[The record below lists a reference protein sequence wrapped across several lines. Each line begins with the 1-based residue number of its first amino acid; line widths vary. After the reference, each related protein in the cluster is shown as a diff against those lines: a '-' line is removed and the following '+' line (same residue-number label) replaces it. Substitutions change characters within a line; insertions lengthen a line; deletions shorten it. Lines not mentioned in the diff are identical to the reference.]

1 MCHKTGCCVRSIVLP
16 GLLMRRSP
24 TRPTVAQLTRLLCL
38 WCSRLESCCRP
49 KIVPSVLLHHPRSPI
64 LIWASRIGDAGLA
77 ALELCDLDRMWNL
90 CSAWERSCPRRHP
103 DLIEA
108 ALTWPADKHG
118 TSASGDFGSLVS
130 RARNCG
136 VLNLAQLDHG
146 QLGGGQ
152 PPHLQQHGTEQQ
164 QQQQRQQQ
172 AKGGF
177 SYFRPS
183 CR

>member
-1 MCHKTGCCVRSIVLP
+1 MESLLGLRAELSAATP
-16 GLLMRRSP
+16 GSDR
-24 TRPTVAQLTRLLCL
+24 
-38 WCSRLESCCRP
+38 SRL
-49 KIVPSVLLHHPRSPI
+49 
-64 LIWASRIGDAGLA
+64 DLA
-77 ALELCDLDRMWNL
+77 
-90 CSAWERSCPRRHP
+90 
-103 DLIEA
+103 
-108 ALTWPADKHG
+108 PADKHG

-130 RARNCG
+130 RAQNCG

-164 QQQQRQQQ
+164 QQRQQQ